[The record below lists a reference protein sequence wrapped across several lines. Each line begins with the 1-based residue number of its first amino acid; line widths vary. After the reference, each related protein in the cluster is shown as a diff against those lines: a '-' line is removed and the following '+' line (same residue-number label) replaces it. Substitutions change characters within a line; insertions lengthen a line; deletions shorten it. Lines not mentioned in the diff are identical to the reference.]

1 MKSRFSRTLL
11 AAVVYVLCTSP
22 FVAAQ
27 GKAPSSTS
35 APAKTSTS
43 SVAKPAD
50 GKATAAKKTELID
63 INTATKQQLMTLP
76 GVGDALSQKIIDGR
90 PYRAKNQLM
99 QQKIVPDATYDKIST
114 LIVAKQSTTT
124 KTSATTKA
132 PATSSKPATSN
143 APAATAAPKR

>member
-1 MKSRFSRTLL
+1 
-11 AAVVYVLCTSP
+11 
-22 FVAAQ
+22 
-27 GKAPSSTS
+27 
-35 APAKTSTS
+35 
-43 SVAKPAD
+43 VAKPAD